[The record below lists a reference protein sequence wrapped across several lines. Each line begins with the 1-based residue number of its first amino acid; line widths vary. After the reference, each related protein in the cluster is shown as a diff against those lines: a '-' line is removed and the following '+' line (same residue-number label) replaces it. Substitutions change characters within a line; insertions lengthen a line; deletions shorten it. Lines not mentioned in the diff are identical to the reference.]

1 MLFFFKEID
10 NLILRFTWNNKKQLG
25 ERIKVVPVPQKKKLK
40 NKKNKGGGTLPGFMF
55 FCKVNQDRVELP

>member
-25 ERIKVVPVPQKKKLK
+25 ERIKVVPVPQKIKIKK
-40 NKKNKGGGTLPGFMF
+40 
-55 FCKVNQDRVELP
+55 